1 MKTKKLLFTSYFAF
15 LLLVIAGCKS
25 SDIDV
30 PFSKF
35 KTDKNYLRA
44 VGSGVSQD
52 MAVAKKI
59 ALQNAKSELATSI
72 QSTFN
77 QVNTS
82 YFEQY
87 GAGATPDLSQKI
99 EGMSQDIASQ
109 VLSNV
114 KVVDQKYQKIKKS
127 DHVRCFVA
135 IEMSKQE
142 IGRAAMNGIS
152 QAAKDKIDIDEAQYR
167 KIFDETLSKEE

>member
-1 MKTKKLLFTSYFAF
+1 
-15 LLLVIAGCKS
+15 
-25 SDIDV
+25 
-30 PFSKF
+30 
-35 KTDKNYLRA
+35 
-44 VGSGVSQD
+44 VSPD
-52 MAVAKKI
+52 LAIAKKI

-87 GAGATPDLSQKI
+87 GVGATPDLSQKI

-109 VLSNV
+109 VLTNV
-114 KVVDQKYQKIKKS
+114 TLKDQKYQKIKKS

-135 IEMSKQE
+135 VEMSKEE
-142 IGRAAMNGIS
+142 IGRVAMDGIAK
-152 QAAKDKIDIDEAQYR
+152 AAKNKIDIDEAQYR
-167 KIFDETLSKEE
+167 KIFEETLSKDE